1 MHHQKS
7 KHPELKKAGRPRM
20 GKISQAEMAEKAGV
34 NPKTL
39 RDWAKQEGLDW
50 QDEAAVMARSQK
62 IKDRETA
69 NEDSGTVKLR
79 KLKAEA
85 DILEHKLAV
94 QRGDFVS
101 SEEMKNEGLRIGNAV
116 KGVFLRMPD
125 DLPPLLAGRTAA
137 EVKKTVSKYV
147 REKLTELS
155 TYRTPVRIEP

>member
-1 MHHQKS
+1 
-7 KHPELKKAGRPRM
+7 
-20 GKISQAEMAEKAGV
+20 MAERAGV
-34 NPKTL
+34 SAKTL
-39 RDWAKQEGLDW
+39 REWAKNEGLDW
-50 QDEAAVMARSQK
+50 QDESAVMARASQVR
-62 IKDRETA
+62 DREA
-69 NEDSGTVKLR
+69 AHEDSGTVKLR

-101 SEEMKNEGLRIGNAV
+101 AEEMKNEGLRIGNAV
-116 KGVFLRMPD
+116 KGVFLKMAD

-137 EVKKTVSKYV
+137 EVKKTVAKYT

>member
-1 MHHQKS
+1 
-7 KHPELKKAGRPRM
+7 M

-39 RDWAKQEGLDW
+39 RDWARSEGLDW
-50 QDEAAVMARSQK
+50 QDEAAVMKRAAEV
-62 IKDRETA
+62 KDRETA

-94 QRGDFVS
+94 QRGEFVS
-101 SEEMKNEGLRIGNAV
+101 AEEMKNEGLRIGNAV
-116 KGVFLRMPD
+116 KGVFLRMAD

-137 EVKKTVSKYV
+137 EVKKSVAKYT

-155 TYRTPVRIEP
+155 TYRSPVRIEP

>member
-1 MHHQKS
+1 MHQQKKQLPVRKS
-7 KHPELKKAGRPRM
+7 SNNGNAPA
-20 GKISQAEMAEKAGV
+20 ISQSEVAQRAGV
-34 NPKTL
+34 STKTL
-39 RDWAKQEGLDW
+39 RAWAKEEGIDW
-50 QDEAAVMARSQK
+50 RDESAVMARAEK
-62 IKDRETA
+62 VRDRESA

-94 QRGDFVS
+94 QRGEYVS
-101 SEEMKNEGLRIGNAV
+101 AEEVKNEGLRIGNAV

-147 REKLTELS
+147 KDKLAELS